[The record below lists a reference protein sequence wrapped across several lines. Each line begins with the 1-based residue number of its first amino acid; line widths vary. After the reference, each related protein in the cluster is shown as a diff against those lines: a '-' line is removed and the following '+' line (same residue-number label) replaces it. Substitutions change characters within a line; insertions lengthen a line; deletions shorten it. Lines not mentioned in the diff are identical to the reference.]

1 MKNTQPPFAPK
12 YIDPMSDFGFK
23 KIFKESGR
31 KELLFRPLNAIFGID
46 IADLEIG
53 ESERQGETPEDR
65 SACFDLFCTASDG
78 KQFIVEVQRIKQPFF
93 VERAVYYSAFP
104 IAESAQRGQAGGV
117 SWDYNFPPVFFLGLL
132 DFDFRELH
140 GSRGADLSSNPTP
153 NPNPNPD
160 QFIHRFSLRD
170 DRTGERMTES
180 LRFAFLEIRRFDK
193 AREECVSFE
202 EQFLYLM
209 KNLPIFAETP
219 ALWEEEEPYFRA
231 MLDAAEYAQMSREQ
245 KRQYREEM
253 RRDWDYKNTM
263 DYAIAQGHA
272 QGKEEGIAEGKAEGQ
287 AEEKQTIARRMLAEG
302 LSVDLVAK
310 CTGLTVEQVQC
321 LA

>member
-1 MKNTQPPFAPK
+1 MKNAQLPFAPK

-31 KELLFRPLNAIFGID
+31 KELLIRPLNAIFGLD

-53 ESERQGETPEDR
+53 ESERQGETPDDR
-65 SACFDLFCTASDG
+65 SACFDLFCTTADG

-93 VERAVYYSAFP
+93 VERAIYYSAFP
-104 IAESAQRGQAGGV
+104 IAESAQRGRTGGV

-140 GSRGADLSSNPTP
+140 GSRGADPSSNPNPDSNSNP
-153 NPNPNPD
+153 NLNPNPD

-170 DRTGERMTES
+170 DDTGKRMTES

-193 AREECVSFE
+193 TWEECTGFE
-202 EQFLYLM
+202 EQFLYMM
-209 KNLPIFAETP
+209 KNLHTFASEP
-219 ALWEEEEPYFRA
+219 ALQEESPYFRA

-272 QGKEEGIAEGKAEGQ
+272 QGKEEGIAEGQRA
-287 AEEKQTIARRMLAEG
+287 IARRMLADG
-302 LSVDLVAK
+302 LSVDLVVK
-310 CTGLTVEQVQC
+310 YTELSEEQVRG